1 MCQIIQINNILLL
14 GVFMGNNF
22 NSKLGLRIR
31 ELRISKGIKQGEL
44 ADLLNMER
52 SNLTRIESGKQRP
65 NDDNLIKLSEI
76 FGVDIKDIFD
86 FEHTIKN
93 QSQLKK
99 EISNNLDDLSVQ
111 ELNYINKTIT
121 NIKQLRK

>member
-1 MCQIIQINNILLL
+1 
-14 GVFMGNNF
+14 MGNNF
-22 NSKLGLRIR
+22 NTKLGLRIR

-52 SNLTRIESGKQRP
+52 SNLTRIEGGKQRP

-76 FGVDIKDIFD
+76 FGVEIKDIFD
-86 FEHTIKN
+86 FEHSIKN